1 MRIWTEEELQLLE
14 TLANELRVQ
23 NPIIKIFE
31 IVEIIK
37 DNFENKTI
45 KELQEE
51 LYRLEL
57 QTNPEK
63 L

>member
-37 DNFENKTI
+37 DNF
-45 KELQEE
+45 
-51 LYRLEL
+51 
-57 QTNPEK
+57 
-63 L
+63 